1 MTLEMDYSRPL
12 PSFLLHMTTTSAANS
27 TSKFNKRLRTATSRS
42 AFVSPADC
50 DDDRELDNM
59 KQLPKEEIKEVSVA
73 TNGVLKEKIMG
84 VRYKECRKNHAASI
98 GGYAVDGCREFMPA
112 GEEGTAAAFKCAACS
127 CHRNFHRQEVESND
141 CYCDCSATTK

>member
-1 MTLEMDYSRPL
+1 
-12 PSFLLHMTTTSAANS
+12 MTTTSAAKS

-50 DDDRELDNM
+50 DDDRELDPM
-59 KQLPKEEIKEVSVA
+59 KQLTKEEIKEVLVG
-73 TNGVLKEKIMG
+73 TNGVLKEKTMG

-98 GGYAVDGCREFMPA
+98 GGHAVDGCREFMPA

-127 CHRNFHRQEVESND
+127 CHRNFHRQEAESND
-141 CYCDCSATTK
+141 CYCDCSAISATTK